1 MLISHLFLCTIK
13 KRPFEQPAQMAHK
26 ADSCT
31 KSYKKSYIEGLDIL
45 TGLPLDWLFKMIR
58 IYIGR
63 RGVSW
68 VEWSGV
74 DVVSDAFKF
83 RPWQDYS
90 VVSIIRP
97 GCLTCLTWLI
107 QTLFYPWIEIVLI
120 V

>member
-1 MLISHLFLCTIK
+1 MWKKSLKVRYLSKIK
-13 KRPFEQPAQMAHK
+13 VNFINKLAAQTAQK

-31 KSYKKSYIEGLDIL
+31 YRQKPHLQDLIFWLGY
-45 TGLPLDWLFKMIR
+45 LDWLFKMIR

-90 VVSIIRP
+90 MVSIIRP
-97 GCLTCLTWLI
+97 GRLRLLEFEI
-107 QTLFYPWIEIVLI
+107 AIEII